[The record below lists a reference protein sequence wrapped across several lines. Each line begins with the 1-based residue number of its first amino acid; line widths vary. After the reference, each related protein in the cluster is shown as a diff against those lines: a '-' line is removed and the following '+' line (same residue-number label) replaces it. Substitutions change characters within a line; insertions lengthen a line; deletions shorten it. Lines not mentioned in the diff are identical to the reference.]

1 MSFYTIS
8 HWEADEWID
17 EMEAIIAAALSFEFV
32 SSRAISQQKI
42 LVGWISWLR
51 VLKIRQRI
59 LSINHAAV
67 FWSNIS
73 KLT

>member
-1 MSFYTIS
+1 
-8 HWEADEWID
+8 
-17 EMEAIIAAALSFEFV
+17 MEAIIAAALSFEFV

-67 FWSNIS
+67 FWSNI
-73 KLT
+73 